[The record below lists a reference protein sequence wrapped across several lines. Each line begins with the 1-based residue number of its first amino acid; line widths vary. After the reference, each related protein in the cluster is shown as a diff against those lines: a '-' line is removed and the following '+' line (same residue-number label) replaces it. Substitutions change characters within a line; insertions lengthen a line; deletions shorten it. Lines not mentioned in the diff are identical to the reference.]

1 MKVENDFC
9 TRNEASLHR
18 ESQNFDLVLYKN
30 EVKLG
35 LVGQIPRSFRGM
47 LEKYFLGGVKGS

>member
-1 MKVENDFC
+1 MHGKWKMIFAQEMWLLFIEKSKLD
-9 TRNEASLHR
+9 S
-18 ESQNFDLVLYKN
+18 VLYKN

-47 LEKYFLGGVKGS
+47 LVKDF